1 MKKRTKIAL
10 AAGATAISAVAGFG
24 MFRWNYRMPLKE
36 YTANALYMA
45 VLDDEICRREL
56 ADLTEFPSKKETLQ
70 YKYHLFLE
78 LNRRK
83 SRKEIQ
89 QEISKLEYR
98 LNSLDRRE
106 TEDAA
111 IEP

>member
-24 MFRWNYRMPLKE
+24 MFRWNYQMPLKE

-56 ADLTEFPSKKETLQ
+56 AGLTDFPSKKETLQ

-89 QEISKLEYR
+89 QEIIRLEYR
-98 LNSLDRRE
+98 RSNLNQRE
-106 TEDAA
+106 TEGAA
-111 IEP
+111 DES

>member
-1 MKKRTKIAL
+1 MKKRTKIAI
-10 AAGATAISAVAGFG
+10 AAGTTAISAVAGFG

-78 LNRRK
+78 LNRKR

-89 QEISKLEYR
+89 QEIIKLEYR
-98 LNSLDRRE
+98 LDSLQRRE
-106 TEDAA
+106 AEGAA
-111 IEP
+111 DEL

>member
-1 MKKRTKIAL
+1 MEKRTNIAF
-10 AAGATAISAVAGFG
+10 AAGAVAIGAAVGFG
-24 MFRWNYRMPLKE
+24 MFRRTYRMPLKE

-78 LNRRK
+78 LNRRR

-89 QEISKLEYR
+89 QEIIRLEYR
-98 LNSLDRRE
+98 RDSLNRRAM
-106 TEDAA
+106 EDTA